1 MKAKV
6 SVILAALLSISLAGA
21 VFVNQNS
28 GSLHFQKGIDFECND
43 NGYSEYLS
51 QWTAEEKN
59 TSRDTTSDEFKQRVQ
74 YFIDNCKKIHEWNRQ
89 DKYKM
94 EFTYYADWSAEE
106 FEKLGSTTQRYS
118 GTKSEMPATQ
128 PFFNNTNG

>member
-28 GSLHFQKGIDFECND
+28 GSLHFQKGIDYDCDE

-51 QWTAEEKN
+51 QWTAEEKAS
-59 TSRDTTSDEFKQRVQ
+59 SRDTTSDVFKERVQ
-74 YFIDNCKKIHEWNRQ
+74 YFIDNCKKIHEWNKK

-94 EFTYYADWSAEE
+94 EFTYYADWSLEE
-106 FEKLGSTTQRYS
+106 FEKLGSTTQI
-118 GTKSEMPATQ
+118 
-128 PFFNNTNG
+128 FNITTLITRIIIY